1 MDADH
6 VFMFTVLAR
15 TLSAAALAVQG
26 PILEPYLIAEV
37 RFQFMCTKIIK
48 SEALVFVQYH
58 QDVLQVSYVLLAQ
71 SVVMVLTRIPAGLV
85 TDKARYSGTS

>member
-1 MDADH
+1 
-6 VFMFTVLAR
+6 MFTVLAR
-15 TLSAAALAVQG
+15 TISSAAMVIQS

-37 RFQFMCTKIIK
+37 RFQFMCTCI
-48 SEALVFVQYH
+48 ENVFVQYH

-85 TDKARYSGTS
+85 TEKACLQWGYTGLAGDP